1 MAKEKLKVPV
11 YVALVHGPVKDKAGS
26 TVTTS
31 VTNLDVHDIS
41 RASRT
46 FGFSGYFIVTPLK
59 IQHELV
65 GRLLGH
71 WESDKGS
78 LYNPDR
84 TDALS
89 LTSLVDTIE
98 DAQQKIMEREGVKPF
113 VVATGAQIKSDGDE
127 SELARQVMLDSRP
140 ILLLFGTGWGLTASM
155 IEQADFRL
163 EPIYS
168 RALDDYN
175 HLSVRSAVAIYADRV
190 ARSL

>member
-1 MAKEKLKVPV
+1 MAEKKLKASV
-11 YVALVHGPVKDKAGS
+11 YIALVHGPVKDKAGS

-31 VTNLDVHDIS
+31 VTNLDIHDIS
-41 RASRT
+41 RTSRT

-59 IQHELV
+59 IQHQLV
-65 GRLLGH
+65 QSILDH

-84 TDALS
+84 TDALA

-98 DAQQKIMEREGVKPF
+98 DAKRIIEQKEGKKPL
-113 VVATGAQIKSDGDE
+113 VVATGAKLESQGDE
-127 SELARQVMLDSRP
+127 NELARQVMLDSRP

-168 RALDDYN
+168 RAFDDYN
-175 HLSVRSAVAIYADRV
+175 HLSVRSAVAIYADRL

>member
-1 MAKEKLKVPV
+1 MAEKKLKAPV

-31 VTNLDVHDIS
+31 VTNLDIHDIS
-41 RASRT
+41 RTSRT

-59 IQHELV
+59 IQHQLV
-65 GRLLGH
+65 QSILNH

-98 DAQQKIMEREGVKPF
+98 DAKRIIFQKEGKKPF
-113 VVATGAQIKSDGDE
+113 VVATGAKVESQGDE
-127 SELARQVMLDSRP
+127 NELARQVMLDSRP

-175 HLSVRSAVAIYADRV
+175 HLSVRSAVAIYADRI

>member
-1 MAKEKLKVPV
+1 MAEKKLKVPV
-11 YVALVHGPVKDKAGS
+11 YIALVHGPVKDKAGS

-31 VTNLDVHDIS
+31 VTNLDIHDIS
-41 RASRT
+41 RTSRT

-59 IQHELV
+59 IQHTLV
-65 GRLLGH
+65 QSILDH

-89 LTSLVDTIE
+89 LTRLVDTIE
-98 DAQQKIMEREGVKPF
+98 DAMRIIEEKEGKRPL
-113 VVATGAQIKSDGDE
+113 VVATGAKLEKHEDE
-127 SELARQVMLDSRP
+127 NALAQQVILDARP

-168 RALDDYN
+168 RAFDDYN
-175 HLSVRSAVAIYADRV
+175 HLSVRSAVAIYADRI

>member
-1 MAKEKLKVPV
+1 MAEKKLKVPV
-11 YVALVHGPVKDKAGS
+11 YIALVHGPVKDKAGS

-31 VTNLDVHDIS
+31 VTNLDIHDIS
-41 RASRT
+41 RTSRT

-59 IQHELV
+59 IQHQLV
-65 GRLLGH
+65 QSVLSH

-98 DAQQKIMEREGVKPF
+98 DAVRIIEHKEGRKPF
-113 VVATGAQIKSDGDE
+113 VVATGAKLESTGDE
-127 SELARQVMLDSRP
+127 NQLARQVMLDSTP

-168 RALDDYN
+168 RAFDDYN
-175 HLSVRSAVAIYADRV
+175 HLSVRSAVAIYADRL